1 MPSQLTLLHL
11 TEPQVFSPAK
21 VLKVDES
28 NDNRLATRCIVPIIV
43 PVRSITFEQAALLVA
58 CGCPLMRAEYLAA

>member
-1 MPSQLTLLHL
+1 M
-11 TEPQVFSPAK
+11 FSPAK

-43 PVRSITFEQAALLVA
+43 PVRPITCEQAALLVA
-58 CGCPLMRAEYLAA
+58 CGRGPPTCAAEYLAA